1 MNKNLNY
8 TQKKEIQKSRRFNII
23 YNKYYY
29 LVTNIAEGILCH
41 EEALDVCQETFLT
54 LYLRYNLS
62 LEDEEIKALL
72 IRITTTKSIDYYR
85 KRNRESVYNTT
96 WCNKI
101 LMEYGTSNNT
111 LELDYLTKDFYLNV
125 VEDIKKMRP
134 EWAEIL
140 ILHGLLQIPQNEV
153 AKIMHIP
160 ITALRSRLNR
170 ARNYLKDIYSDEMN
184 LLH

>member
-1 MNKNLNY
+1 
-8 TQKKEIQKSRRFNII
+8 
-23 YNKYYY
+23 
-29 LVTNIAEGILCH
+29 
-41 EEALDVCQETFLT
+41 
-54 LYLRYNLS
+54 
-62 LEDEEIKALL
+62 
-72 IRITTTKSIDYYR
+72 
-85 KRNRESVYNTT
+85 
-96 WCNKI
+96 
-101 LMEYGTSNNT
+101 MEYGTSNNT